1 VGFWTLDRFSDI
13 ILVVAIKGRRATYE
27 ERVSACE
34 ALENGIPA
42 DDVAK
47 VLKVSRASIFEW
59 QKTYRARGPEALR
72 TKKTRGPRS
81 KLDDGQMSQLYRLI
95 VGNDPRQLSFG
106 LALWTRGMI
115 QELIFRQFGIRLSV
129 VSVGNVLGK
138 LGMSP
143 QRPLYR
149 AYEQDPEKVAEWKEK
164 TFPQIQA
171 RAKKEGAAIFFAD
184 EASVRTNYH
193 AGTTWAPVGKTPVVS
208 GSGRTRSISMVSAIS
223 PRGELHFQVY
233 ETGIR
238 QEEFLDFCKMLV
250 ADAGRPVFLIMDNSQ
265 VHRARILKAHA
276 EQSNGMLTLFFLPPY
291 SPDLNPD
298 EWVWKNVKH
307 DNLGRASVKSEGEL
321 AKFATTALASL
332 KKMPEKLRSFFGDPA
347 LRYIRDLTAGVQ
359 KLISALDHGT
369 IPSGG
374 CLPHGRAGMPR
385 ASVP

>member
-1 VGFWTLDRFSDI
+1 M
-13 ILVVAIKGRRATYE
+13 AIKGRRATFD

-34 ALENGIPA
+34 ALENGVPA

-47 VLKVSRASIFEW
+47 VLQVARSSVFDW
-59 QKTYRARGPEALR
+59 WHTYRTRGKEGLR
-72 TKKTRGPRS
+72 TKKTRGPES
-81 KLDDGQMSQLYRLI
+81 KLTDGQMSQLYRLI
-95 VGNDPRQLSFG
+95 TGSDPRQLSFG

-115 QELIFRQFGIRLSV
+115 QELILRQFGVRLSIA
-129 VSVGNVLGK
+129 SVGNVLRK

-171 RAKKEGAAIFFAD
+171 RAKKEGATIFFAD
-184 EASVRTNYH
+184 EASVRTSYH

-208 GSGRTRSISMVSAIS
+208 GSGKTRSISMVSAIS

-250 ADAGRPVFLIMDNSQ
+250 ADAGRPVFLIVDNSQ
-265 VHRARILKAHA
+265 VHRAKILKAHA
-276 EQSNGMLTLFFLPPY
+276 EQSKGMLTLFFLPPY

-307 DNLGRASVKSEGEL
+307 DNLGRASVKSESEL
-321 AKFATTALASL
+321 AQFASIALSKL
-332 KKMPEKLRSFFGDPA
+332 KEMPDKLRSFFGDPA
-347 LRYIRDLTAGVQ
+347 LRYIRDLAIGVQ
-359 KLISALDHGT
+359 KHIFTLDHEKTRLGST
-369 IPSGG
+369 TPPER
-374 CLPHGRAGMPR
+374 LD
-385 ASVP
+385 